1 MGGGRLFIEGR
12 LLFEEIWRRRR
23 LQCANPALTSPRDL
37 RTFEL
42 FKTNP
47 FKFPWQPNVV
57 VKLMSH
63 SKKKCTCF
71 ADCEF
76 KKIDSCN
83 EVFQT
88 SLVDRQ
94 SGSTKIKHSISFP
107 FIIPS
112 KMQTCSFWSLCR
124 TSHSFRKAV
133 SLPLKW
139 ARLSD
144 VDKVEIP
151 HPTRPGNGQIPHS
164 PGTSDGKC
172 LGGRIDRRTTVTD
185 CGCRLIS
192 AVGSVFGQYKSEPEF

>member
-1 MGGGRLFIEGR
+1 MGGGRLFEAGDKSRDGYYSRKYGEG
-12 LLFEEIWRRRR
+12 
-23 LQCANPALTSPRDL
+23 ADYNALINSIPNFNIPRDL

-63 SKKKCTCF
+63 SKQKCTCF

-76 KKIDSCN
+76 QKIDSCN

-107 FIIPS
+107 FIVYLQKCKHVAFEVFAGQAI
-112 KMQTCSFWSLCR
+112 
-124 TSHSFRKAV
+124 
-133 SLPLKW
+133 
-139 ARLSD
+139 RLE
-144 VDKVEIP
+144 K
-151 HPTRPGNGQIPHS
+151 
-164 PGTSDGKC
+164 
-172 LGGRIDRRTTVTD
+172 LF
-185 CGCRLIS
+185 L
-192 AVGSVFGQYKSEPEF
+192 YL